1 MAEFLFEIGLE
12 EVPAR
17 MIAGAQAE
25 LQRRVLAM
33 LEHARLIEVGAV
45 NKSFSTPRRLAV
57 WVGDV
62 SARQQDVAEE
72 MQGPAVKIAYKD
84 GVPTAAAIAF
94 AKKSGVGVESLRTV
108 TTPKGEYLAAT
119 AVKAGWSAAE
129 VIAEELPKE
138 LAGIYWAKNMYWRA
152 GRPERFVR
160 PVRWLL
166 ALLGGEVVPV
176 SFGGCAA
183 GRVTRGH
190 RVLAGD
196 NAIEIAGREG
206 LAAEYEK
213 ALLAGFVI
221 ADVEARR
228 HTIRKSLDRVCR
240 TVPETRWREDHALVD
255 KLTHLTEWPTV
266 IAGGFE
272 REYLALPEEVLV
284 TVMRDHQGYFAV
296 DDLHAK
302 LAPYFLT
309 VLNTE
314 ADAVGEAVIRHGNE
328 RVLRARFND
337 ARFFWEFDQRVPLR
351 ERLPGLVN
359 LTFQNKLGAQGRYSA
374 KIRRLERLVNALVH
388 IPETNLQSVQSVPV
402 ISGVDDL
409 ALKRAVQ
416 LSKCDLTTELV
427 KEFTELQGQIG
438 GLYAK
443 FQGESDATSR
453 AIYDQYR
460 PTFSGDKVPS
470 TLEGS
475 ILAIADR
482 ADTVSGMFA
491 VGLEP
496 TGSKDPFA
504 LRRAA
509 NGIVQILAESL
520 VPLNLS
526 LGFIAKRACL
536 EYGKSI
542 GVWSAEGEQSG
553 LAEGGHGVTRESIP
567 LDQDVLSE
575 RVRYFFTERLEFYLR
590 EAKGQAYDV
599 VKAVLAA
606 GANDVRDAVARAE
619 AVTAVRGSEDF
630 AAVSAAFKRMKN
642 ILAQAEERG
651 ILEQRVEIPV
661 QTTMHP
667 AQSLLTAAAANTAE
681 KFWKLAAAHEYVAA
695 LELIATLRPQV
706 DQFFKEVMVM
716 DADPF
721 VRESRLSLLG
731 DLVRNFSKIAD
742 FSEIVVAG

>member
-25 LQRRVLAM
+25 LHRRVVGM
-33 LEHARLIEVGAV
+33 LERERLVEVGTA

-57 WVGDV
+57 WVGEIA
-62 SARQQDVAEE
+62 ARQQDVTEE
-72 MQGPAVKIAYKD
+72 MLGPSVKVAYKD
-84 GVPTAAAIAF
+84 GAPTAAAAAF
-94 AKKSGVGVESLRTV
+94 AKKAGVAVEALKTV

-119 AVKAGWSAAE
+119 SVKAGRSAAE
-129 VIAEELPKE
+129 VIAEEMPKE

-166 ALLGGEVVPV
+166 CLLGDTVVPV
-176 SFGGCAA
+176 SFGGFTA
-183 GRVTRGH
+183 GNTTHGH

-196 NAIEIAGREG
+196 AAIAIAAPGD
-206 LAAEYEK
+206 YEHT
-213 ALLAGFVI
+213 LLGAFVI

-228 HTIRKSLDRVCR
+228 HTIRKALDRVCR

-284 TVMRDHQGYFAV
+284 TVMRDHQSYFAV
-296 DDLHAK
+296 EGQGIGNREQGVESK
-302 LAPYFLT
+302 LAPYFLA

-314 ADAVGEAVIRHGNE
+314 TNAAGEAVIRHGNE

-337 ARFFWEFDQRVPLR
+337 AKFFWEFDQRVPLPDR
-351 ERLPGLVN
+351 VALLEKV
-359 LTFQNKLGAQGRYSA
+359 TFQKDLGSYAAKTERVRGVARSLSA
-374 KIRRLERLVNALVH
+374 LGVSRGVEMDVVALD
-388 IPETNLQSVQSVPV
+388 EAAL
-402 ISGVDDL
+402 L
-409 ALKRAVQ
+409 AKA
-416 LSKCDLTTELV
+416 DLTCELV
-427 KEFTELQGQIG
+427 KEFTELQGEVG
-438 GLYAK
+438 GLYARA
-443 FQGESDATSR
+443 QGYPASVGD

-460 PTFSGDKVPS
+460 PKSMEDRIPRTV
-470 TLEGS
+470 EGQL
-475 ILAIADR
+475 LAIADK
-482 ADTVSGMFA
+482 ADTIAGMFGL
-491 VGLEP
+491 GLEP

-509 NGIVQILAESL
+509 NGIVKILAESAL
-520 VPLNLS
+520 PLT
-526 LGFIAKRACL
+526 LG
-536 EYGKSI
+536 
-542 GVWSAEGEQSG
+542 
-553 LAEGGHGVTRESIP
+553 
-567 LDQDVLSE
+567 DVADAATKDE
-575 RVRYFFTERLEFYLR
+575 AVRMRVEVFFAERLEFYMR

-642 ILAQAEERG
+642 VVAQADPELHHAEVG
-651 ILEQRVEIPV
+651 GGDVAHL
-661 QTTMHP
+661 HP
-667 AQSLLTAAAANTAE
+667 AQRDLMVAAAETGRKVEA
-681 KFWKLAAAHEYVAA
+681 LRAAREYVEA
-695 LELIATLRPQV
+695 LETIATLRAPV
-706 DQFFKEVMVM
+706 DAFFEQVMVM
-716 DADPF
+716 DPDEKI
-721 VRESRLSLLG
+721 RNSRVALLMG
-731 DLVRNFSKIAD
+731 ILRSFSGIAD
-742 FSEIVVAG
+742 FSEIVTQGRVLDLMFIR